1 MKIGFIFLNL
11 PDHLKRLTA
20 LARRLHAR
28 KHEFVVL
35 CSSSTNGL
43 LSGEITSASELG
55 QGSRFSLEIS
65 RQGADPVSAELRP
78 PQVISYEGPRRRILV
93 VDDEPLNRSIL
104 SVLLSTV
111 GFDATE
117 ADSAEKALGLLKN
130 HFDAVITDIQMP
142 GYDGHTLCRHLR
154 SSPPTENLVII
165 ASSASVFTCD
175 RRLALDSGAD
185 DFLPKP
191 VMEEE
196 LFEILGRHLKLK
208 WIYLEPNESVNW

>member
-1 MKIGFIFLNL
+1 MKMGFTFTNL
-11 PDHLKRLTA
+11 PDHLNPLAA
-20 LARRLHAR
+20 LARRLQAR
-28 KHEFVVL
+28 NHEVVML
-35 CSSSTNGL
+35 DSSYSDGL
-43 LSGEITSASELG
+43 VGGEITSPSELG
-55 QGSRFSLEIS
+55 PGSAFSFEIS
-65 RQGADPVSAELRP
+65 GRGADPVSAELRR
-78 PQVISYEGPRRRILV
+78 PQVINYEGPRRRVLV

-104 SVLLSTV
+104 SVLLSRA
-111 GFDATE
+111 GFDPTE
-117 ADSAEKALGLLKN
+117 ADSAEEALGLLKN

-165 ASSASVFTCD
+165 ASSASVFACD
-175 RRLALDSGAD
+175 QRLALDSGAN

-208 WIYLEPNESVNW
+208 WIYVERNESVNR